1 MFKELQGGLGGQ
13 SDAAEAGRRSRRVQ
27 GRADSGV
34 YWSGTE
40 THWLLVDTG
49 AMRCDLAL
57 TGSPG
62 PGQKPGDL
70 TGGLLESS
78 L

>member
-1 MFKELQGGLGGQ
+1 M
-13 SDAAEAGRRSRRVQ
+13 Q

-40 THWLLVDTG
+40 THWLLVDTR

-70 TGGLLESS
+70 AGGCWNRPCESPS
-78 L
+78 GGWREPWRKGEGRVRF